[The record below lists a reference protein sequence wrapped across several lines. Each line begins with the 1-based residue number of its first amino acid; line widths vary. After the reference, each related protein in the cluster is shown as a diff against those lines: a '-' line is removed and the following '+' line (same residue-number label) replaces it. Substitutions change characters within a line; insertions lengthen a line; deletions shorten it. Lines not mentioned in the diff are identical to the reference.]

1 MSIKLSNPNIADLS
15 KQKQP
20 FPKGFI
26 DVLKAMHTLFL
37 KFDNKAIKDISKK
50 DDATVFKNSAMFF
63 KGIALNQTMEKF
75 KKELEQGKVSEENIE
90 NV

>member
-1 MSIKLSNPNIADLS
+1 VSIKLSNPNIADLS

-37 KFDNKAIKDISKK
+37 KFDTKAVKDITKK
-50 DDATVFKNSAMFF
+50 DDKTIFTNSAMFF
-63 KGIALNQTMEKF
+63 KGIALNQTMDKF
-75 KKELEQGKVSEENIE
+75 KKELD
-90 NV
+90 